1 MWTKNVVDNCAKF
14 WHILCVVNKS
24 AKLTKFSISILKSV
38 INSKYAGRDLL
49 TLGKEIVEQDSGL
62 FMRRL
67 NDDFVINKIPLEDLI
82 DVCTNAISKLLK
94 IQKRFIKVEL
104 KVVLL
109 HF

>member
-1 MWTKNVVDNCAKF
+1 M
-14 WHILCVVNKS
+14 
-24 AKLTKFSISILKSV
+24 

>member
-1 MWTKNVVDNCAKF
+1 M
-14 WHILCVVNKS
+14 
-24 AKLTKFSISILKSV
+24 

-62 FMRRL
+62 FMGRL
-67 NDDFVINKIPLEDLI
+67 NDDFVINKIPFEDLI